1 MSFINRLIKNIV
13 DIWNFLKNHRLKKNI
28 ARLFSIGFLF
38 LAFFAVSINLVKG
51 TSIFS
56 NNSKN
61 NFLEIV
67 EAENRDLQSSKTK
80 SKSSKSSTKKTDKS
94 APKPT
99 VMRKPINW
107 QKPSQTTPYPVIK
120 DHPNLEIKVSLKKQ
134 RVYLIDGGQ
143 KLYSMYASSGMD
155 NSTPTGTFHILERG
169 YTFFKPDE
177 QMGANYWTDFLG
189 TKYLFHSVPTD
200 KEGNYIVSETK
211 DLGKKPS
218 SHGCIRLSVPDAL
231 WIYKNV
237 PRGTKVTITKL

>member
-99 VMRKPINW
+99 VMRKPIN
-107 QKPSQTTPYPVIK
+107 
-120 DHPNLEIKVSLKKQ
+120 
-134 RVYLIDGGQ
+134 
-143 KLYSMYASSGMD
+143 
-155 NSTPTGTFHILERG
+155 
-169 YTFFKPDE
+169 
-177 QMGANYWTDFLG
+177 
-189 TKYLFHSVPTD
+189 
-200 KEGNYIVSETK
+200 
-211 DLGKKPS
+211 
-218 SHGCIRLSVPDAL
+218 
-231 WIYKNV
+231 
-237 PRGTKVTITKL
+237 